1 MFIVAASNMV
11 LSFRT
16 DLIKK
21 FQSEGY
27 GVAVVAFDNDCQEQI
42 EKLGVKFYCAFDN
55 NFLSV
60 TGIPC
65 CTNNRK
71 RQL

>member
-1 MFIVAASNMV
+1 MANSDKRVLLIVAASNMV

-27 GVAVVAFDNDCQEQI
+27 SVAVVAFDNDFEEQI
-42 EKLGVKFYCAFDN
+42 KALDVDFDKASEK
-55 NFLSV
+55 
-60 TGIPC
+60 
-65 CTNNRK
+65 
-71 RQL
+71 